1 MFRRRR
7 SEEESIVDLSKEIE
21 PDVTIEKGSD
31 LEKQLNLL
39 NLQEKHFAMAQVLK
53 PIVEEG
59 IQPIVDGFY
68 SNLEK
73 NPQLIEIINTYS
85 TFERLKKTLRIH
97 VVEMFSGKMNEK
109 FIEKRKRI
117 ANIHLRIGLT
127 QKWYMASF
135 DKLFEGLID
144 LFFAHYKTAENRT
157 VIVKLCHK
165 LLNLEQQVVLE
176 AYDEQVQALQ
186 EQEVTNTMKLNVL
199 SMLEQSSQEL
209 AVMIAETDRAIETMI
224 ERLSTVTENSRIS
237 TGVAKAAM
245 ILADT
250 GKDLLNGIDDSFV
263 QMETGV
269 KDVNN
274 HMTSLEEMTDQISEI
289 VEFVEGI
296 ADQTNLLSLNAS
308 IEAARAGEHGLGF
321 AVVASEVRK
330 LSEQTGASVHDVSNL
345 VTSINYQISNS
356 MEAILRMQEFHMQIK
371 EQMNKILS
379 TFQEIN
385 EGMKLTTTS
394 NENIEHDLEDFES
407 SLQEIKAASSNI
419 TATTDRLVEMMEN
432 K

>member
-1 MFRRRR
+1 
-7 SEEESIVDLSKEIE
+7 
-21 PDVTIEKGSD
+21 
-31 LEKQLNLL
+31 
-39 NLQEKHFAMAQVLK
+39 
-53 PIVEEG
+53 
-59 IQPIVDGFY
+59 
-68 SNLEK
+68 
-73 NPQLIEIINTYS
+73 
-85 TFERLKKTLRIH
+85 
-97 VVEMFSGKMNEK
+97 MNEK

-144 LFFAHYKTAENRT
+144 LFFAHYKTAENRI

-345 VTSINYQISNS
+345 VTSINDQISNS

>member
-144 LFFAHYKTAENRT
+144 LFFAHYKTAENRI

-186 EQEVTNTMKLNVL
+186 EQEVTNMMKLNVL

-345 VTSINYQISNS
+345 VTSINDQISNS